1 MSSLKSM
8 FEPSEEVEEDSD
20 NIEDKDDNAGW
31 EDDWEKMQESAV
43 LEKRKQKTLKRLKAR
58 GDY

>member
-8 FEPSEEVEEDSD
+8 FEPPEEVENDGEVL
-20 NIEDKDDNAGW
+20 EEKDDSAGW
-31 EDDWEKMQESAV
+31 EDDWERMQESAV
-43 LEKRKQKTLKRLKAR
+43 VEKRKQKTLKRLKAR

>member
-8 FEPSEEVEEDSD
+8 FEPPEE
-20 NIEDKDDNAGW
+20 IEDDNDTVDEEDDNAGW
-31 EDDWEKMQESAV
+31 EDDWERMQESAV
-43 LEKRKQKTLKRLKAR
+43 IEKRKQKTLKRLKAH

>member
-8 FEPSEEVEEDSD
+8 FEPSEEIEEDSETL
-20 NIEDKDDNAGW
+20 EDKDSNAGW
-31 EDDWEKMQESAV
+31 EDDWEKMQEGAV
-43 LEKRKQKTLKRLKAR
+43 LEKRKQKTIKRLKAR